1 MSYALLVGIN
11 YVGQQG
17 ELNGCI
23 NDIEDIQE
31 LLVKKFNFEEDKVIM
46 LHDNAD
52 SDHRPT
58 RRNILRYLV
67 DLATKAAQGHIS
79 RLFFH
84 YSGHGYYRRDD
95 DGDEN
100 DGWDEV
106 ICPIDYSTEGCI
118 SDDVL
123 NLIFGII
130 PSSCNVFSLIDCCH
144 SGTMLDLK
152 HRYKYATQLS
162 VSEINARSLDGNIV
176 MLSGCRDDQTSA
188 DAYMGS
194 QYNGAMT
201 KAFIDTLSKYKYSI
215 TYLDLL
221 EGMRGY
227 LQGHDFKQV
236 PQLSSS
242 HTINEGTVFIC
253 SRKNVPFAYTD

>member
-23 NDIEDIQE
+23 NDTQDIQK
-31 LLVKKFNFEEDKVIM
+31 LLVEKLNFKEDQIIM

-52 SDHRPT
+52 SDRQPT
-58 RRNILRYLV
+58 RQNILRSLV
-67 DLATKAAQGHIS
+67 DLATKATQGKIS

-84 YSGHGYYRRDD
+84 YSGHGYYRKDD

-106 ICPIDYSTEGCI
+106 ICPVDYATQGCI

-130 PSSCNVFSLIDCCH
+130 PPSCNIFSLIDCCH

-152 HRYKYATQLS
+152 YRYKYATQLS
-162 VSEINARSLDGNIV
+162 VNEINARPLDGNIV

-188 DAYMGS
+188 DAYMES
-194 QYNGAMT
+194 KYNGAMT
-201 KAFIDTLSKYKYSI
+201 KAFVDTLKKYKYSI

-227 LQGHDFKQV
+227 LQSKNFDQV

-242 HTINEGTVFIC
+242 HVINEGTVFIC
-253 SRKNVPFAYTD
+253 SKQNVPFAYTD